1 MEDSKL
7 RTRRKR
13 AKRPIFKESG
23 TFQDNESIQTPVS
36 SNWVEPEVSVITQIK
51 SRRVATRSSKALLLS
66 GDCDNCPNPE
76 ALSSTPLKPQFLQD
90 SNARKSISEVHR
102 SFTDCDY
109 TQGIC
114 PEDLNYTFNTT
125 FPIQVQS
132 LEFSEFP
139 SFILRDE
146 ILEEKCSI
154 ESNSKLKSA
163 LPDRFWQVLKE
174 ERGITELYDWQR
186 DCLTLATTYKDRNL
200 IYSLPT
206 SGGKTL
212 VAEIIMLET
221 LLVRNLDALLVLPY
235 VSLVQEKVRGLTTL
249 ASELG
254 FNLEEYAGSK
264 GALPPRKRQRRCLYV
279 CTIEKSSS
287 LTSSLQ
293 DEKRLGEIGLAVIDE
308 LHMIGEEGGRGAC
321 LEACLAKIMYCQ
333 PSVRIVGMSATLS
346 NMQTI
351 ANFLN
356 AQLYI
361 SDFRPVTLHEYFKLG
376 HNIFRVSVKNGRPTL
391 QLERVL
397 PQLPN
402 FRSQNNVLADP
413 DNITALVAEVVPD
426 KSCLIF
432 CASKVNC
439 QNVASLLTT
448 QLPKSHRSHK
458 KEGKIKMLE
467 TLGLNASGVCP
478 VLRKTI
484 PYGVAYHHSGLTSEE
499 RKVIEEGFLSGTIC
513 VLTCTT
519 TLAAGVNLPASRV
532 IIRSPY
538 TGTVFLTR
546 TRYVQM
552 VGRAG
557 RAGFGEEG
565 ESYVIGES
573 KDRREIMQLMSA
585 PIESCASTLLSD
597 ECAYLRQLVLSAIG
611 LGIANTDKQIQLL
624 MSKTLL
630 SSCVEVSEVI
640 SHITQSLKDLHGKKL
655 IWAAYAT
662 SDTATPATE
671 EQVALS
677 EIPQGVNTERE
688 VVYKVT
694 YLGKAAY
701 KSHIDI
707 DKAAEQLREME
718 DTQSDLI
725 LTNELHLL
733 YLITPPDLVFSIK
746 PDWKNTFNIL
756 TGEGQEELVRV
767 AQHLKVNP
775 GFMSQLMTGTSF
787 NSPEKETVYR
797 RFYLSL
803 LLYRIVLGGGEE
815 AIWEVADEF
824 QCSRGFIQSLLSST
838 AARCS
843 CLIKFSEQIQHLWPL
858 HCLLPNLVQRV
869 AYATRPELV
878 PLMELSGVGQA
889 RARQLVEAG
898 FVGVKEIARADP
910 HRLVQEL
917 QQVSRKQARQIVA
930 SAKLILQEKAEA
942 LREEAEELA
951 SL

>member
-1 MEDSKL
+1 M
-7 RTRRKR
+7 
-13 AKRPIFKESG
+13 FKSG
-23 TFQDNESIQTPVS
+23 TPNEKRIQTPGS
-36 SNWVEPEVSVITQIK
+36 SNWIEPENSIVTQIK
-51 SRRVATRSSKALLLS
+51 SHRVTTRSNRVSLLS
-66 GDCDNCPNPE
+66 KDCDDGSNPT
-76 ALSSTPLKPQFLQD
+76 AVTSTPLKSIED
-90 SNARKSISEVHR
+90 NNAMKSFSEIPL
-102 SFTDCDY
+102 SFHECDY
-109 TQGIC
+109 TLGIC
-114 PEDLNYTFNTT
+114 PEDLNHTFNTT
-125 FPIQVQS
+125 FQIPGQS
-132 LEFSEFP
+132 LDLEFP
-139 SFILRDE
+139 SFIFRDDN
-146 ILEEKCSI
+146 LEEKRPL
-154 ESNSKLKSA
+154 ESNKLKSV
-163 LPDRFWQVLKE
+163 LPDKFWQVLKE
-174 ERGITELYDWQR
+174 ERGITELYEWQR
-186 DCLTLATTYKDRNL
+186 DCLNLATSYKDKNL

-221 LLVRNLDALLVLPY
+221 LLVGNLDVLLVLPY
-235 VSLVQEKVRGLTTL
+235 VSLVQEKVRGLTTI

-264 GALPPRKRQRRCLYV
+264 GAQPPRKRQRRCLYV
-279 CTIEKSSS
+279 CTIEKANS

-293 DEKRLGEIGLAVIDE
+293 DEKRLGEIGLAVVDE

-333 PSVRIVGMSATLS
+333 PSIRIVGMSATLA

-356 AQLYI
+356 AQLYV

-376 HNIFRVSVKNGRPTL
+376 HNIFRVSVKNDKPTL

-397 PQLPN
+397 PQIVTS
-402 FRSQNNVLADP
+402 RSQRNVQADP
-413 DNITALVAEVVPD
+413 DNITALVAEIVPN

-432 CASKVNC
+432 CANKVNC

-448 QLPKSHRSHK
+448 QLPKNNRSHK
-458 KEGKIKMLE
+458 REEKIKMLE
-467 TLGLNASGVCP
+467 TLALNPSGVCP

-484 PYGVAYHHSGLTSEE
+484 PYGIAYHHSGLMSEE
-499 RKVIEEGFLSGTIC
+499 RKVIEEGFLSGTLSVI
-513 VLTCTT
+513 TCTS

-538 TGTVFLTR
+538 TGTLFLTR

-573 KDRREIMQLMSA
+573 KDKREIMQLMSA

-597 ECAYLRQLVLSAIG
+597 GCTHLRQLVLSAIG
-611 LGIANTDKQIQLL
+611 LGIANTDKQIHLL

-630 SSCVEVSEVI
+630 SSCMETEELI
-640 SHITQSLKDLHGKKL
+640 GQIKQSIRDLHGKKL
-655 IWAAYAT
+655 IWAAYT
-662 SDTATPATE
+662 PSSTATPTTE
-671 EQVALS
+671 EQQLS
-677 EIPQGVNTERE
+677 EIPHGTNTERE
-688 VVYKVT
+688 VLYQVT

-701 KSHIDI
+701 KSNIDI
-707 DKAAEQLREME
+707 DRAAEQLKEME
-718 DTQSDLI
+718 ETQSNLM
-725 LTNELHLL
+725 LTNRIHLL

-746 PDWKNTFNIL
+746 PDWKNTFNRI
-756 TGEGQEELVRV
+756 TMEGEEELIRV

-775 GFMSQLMTGTSF
+775 CFIFKLMTGNSF
-787 NSPEKETVYR
+787 DSLEQETAYR

-803 LLYRIVLGGGEE
+803 LLHRIMLGGEEE
-815 AIWEVADEF
+815 AIWKVADEF
-824 QCSRGFIQSLLSST
+824 QCSRGFIQSLLAST

-843 CLIKFSEQIQHLWPL
+843 CLIRFSEQIEHLWPL
-858 HCLLPNLVQRV
+858 YHLLPNLVQKV
-869 AYATRPELV
+869 AYAAKPELV
-878 PLMELSGVGQA
+878 PLMELSGVGQG
-889 RARQLVEAG
+889 RARQLLEAG
-898 FVGVKEIARADP
+898 FAGVKEIARADP
-910 HRLVQEL
+910 MLLVEGL
-917 QQVSRKQARQIVA
+917 KQVSFKQARQIIA

-942 LREEAEELA
+942 LREEAEELT